1 MSLRLLFRG
10 IAATVK
16 RHEATFREAR
26 AVEPRF
32 APYPTGPDVLTAAA
46 PGSPVPMRERQQLVS
61 VFLGLHQTT
70 RHPLWQALLLQAFRP
85 TLFALRRRQ
94 YGPEEDRDAR
104 LLVAFLQVVA
114 RTPRTGHALFLTIGR
129 ATARAVFQAVHAEL
143 GETEGEPLDETMP
156 DIAGNED
163 PEPFQ
168 KCLAHEVA
176 ERIAARPGGEDLVRV
191 LAGVE
196 TAVEQA
202 HRLGA
207 ARTGVRKR
215 KGRALEELRAE
226 LRPPSEPADDE

>member
-16 RHEATFREAR
+16 RHEAAFREAR

-46 PGSPVPMRERQQLVS
+46 PGSPVPMRERQQLVG

-114 RTPRTGHALFLTIGR
+114 RGGTSGRPRRPRCIGDRRAACARTACAAPSTGCAIGR
-129 ATARAVFQAVHAEL
+129 ESSA
-143 GETEGEPLDETMP
+143 
-156 DIAGNED
+156 AG
-163 PEPFQ
+163 
-168 KCLAHEVA
+168 
-176 ERIAARPGGEDLVRV
+176 ARPSRTTIRASPSSGSARRG
-191 LAGVE
+191 
-196 TAVEQA
+196 TAS
-202 HRLGA
+202 R
-207 ARTGVRKR
+207 RSRR
-215 KGRALEELRAE
+215 R
-226 LRPPSEPADDE
+226 